1 MTLEQLAKQGRR
13 KEVFTT
19 AFTINE
25 SIRNARR
32 EVLRNSFADCD
43 HIKHRNELVAT
54 HNGVSF
60 IDDSGARSISATWFS
75 LDSLI
80 APSVWITVAGN
91 EDYDELVPV
100 VRQRV
105 RCIISIGDDTDAIN
119 KALGGLVR
127 DGVLKVNNMEEALAI
142 AETKA
147 SSGYNV
153 IFSPSVMIEEQQRQ
167 ELCSVFLDKCK

>member
-13 KEVFTT
+13 KEIFTT

-25 SIRNARR
+25 NIRNARK
-32 EVLRNSFADCD
+32 EGLRNSFADCE

-54 HNGVSF
+54 RNGVNY
-60 IDDSGARSISATWFS
+60 IDDSGAKSISATWFS

-80 APSVWITVAGN
+80 APSVWITMSGN
-91 EDYDELVPV
+91 GDCEELVPV
-100 VRQRV
+100 VRQMV
-105 RCIISIGDDTDAIN
+105 KCIISIGDDSDAIN

-127 DGVLKVNNMEEALAI
+127 DGVMKARDMEEALSI
-142 AETKA
+142 AESKA

-153 IFSPSVMIEEQQRQ
+153 IFSPATKVDETEMQN
-167 ELCSVFLDKCK
+167 LCSVFLDRCK